1 MAEIAL
7 LLAIG
12 GALVGFLRADV
23 ALIMAA
29 VVLGLASGARQHSRR
44 RA

>member
-1 MAEIAL
+1 VAEIAL
-7 LLAIG
+7 LLAVV

-29 VVLGLASGARQHSRR
+29 VVLGLASGARQHARR